1 MKIPLK
7 EFEQHIDETILKRG
21 FQYFKK
27 GLVNEPEEI
36 GPGEYEAI
44 VDGTEQ
50 YTVQL
55 SIKND
60 VITEYVCSC
69 PYNFG
74 PVCKHVVAVIF
85 HLQQNELELYQKRKK
100 KTGEGKKTPKKKTVT
115 QQINEILEMLSRDSL
130 NDYIKERCSKDK
142 SFRILFLAN
151 FAYLVNPES
160 KELYAQQI
168 RAILTTSADRD
179 GYIGYSGA
187 RHVNIA
193 VNELVQR
200 AVNQIE
206 ISNYP
211 SAFYISCAVLEE
223 MTKALQFTE
232 DSNGDV
238 GGSIDSAIH
247 VLYTIV
253 HQAVTEE
260 LRKEIFNYCLDSF
273 KKEIFK
279 NWDWHFSMLD
289 VAILLAKNQE
299 EAKQIHSLLD
309 NINPSYDDYN
319 IQRSQ
324 GIKFALIS
332 KMEGEVK
339 ATQFLEQN
347 ISNPD
352 FRKIAIEAAIAKKEY
367 TVAIAFAEDGIKKD
381 EKNRQGLAND
391 WREYLINIYTIQHDT
406 DNIIKYSR
414 FLFLNSNRENK
425 LYFSLM
431 KTYIAP
437 ENWDNFVS
445 LLIKDITIK
454 NRWIDHS
461 SIMKIYIWEERW
473 DKLFDFV
480 KRNVS
485 LDNLD
490 AYEQYLMK
498 DYANEI
504 SDFYQTAILYY
515 VEVNISRDYYQT
527 ACRYLRKLIK
537 MGFREKA
544 DFIMQQLKTLY
555 PKRKALMEE
564 LKKV

>member
-27 GLVNEPEEI
+27 GLVHEPEEI

-85 HLQQNELELYQKRKK
+85 HLQKDELELYKKAKK
-100 KTGEGKKTPKKKTVT
+100 KTGEGKKTPKKKTVS
-115 QQINEILEMLSRDSL
+115 QQINEILDVISRDSL
-130 NDYIKERCSKDK
+130 NDYIKERCSKEK

-168 RAILTTSADRD
+168 RAILTTSTDRD

-187 RHVNIA
+187 RKVNIA
-193 VNELVQR
+193 VSELVQR
-200 AVNQIE
+200 AENQIE
-206 ISNYP
+206 VSNYP
-211 SAFYISCAVLEE
+211 SAFYMACAVLEE
-223 MTKALQFTE
+223 MTKAIQFAE
-232 DSNGDV
+232 DSNGDI
-238 GGSIDSAIH
+238 GGSIDSAID
-247 VLYTIV
+247 LFYTIV
-253 HQAVTEE
+253 NQCESDE
-260 LRKEIFNYCLDSF
+260 LQKEIFNYCLDSF

-289 VAILLAKNQE
+289 LATLLAKNPE
-299 EAKQIHSLLD
+299 EAKQIHLLLD
-309 NINPSYDDYN
+309 NIKASNDDFD
-319 IQRSQ
+319 IRKTQSIRL
-324 GIKFALIS
+324 ALIS

-352 FRKIAIEAAIAKKEY
+352 FRIIAIEAAIEKKEY
-367 TVAIAFAEDGIKKD
+367 TVAIAFAEDGIKID
-381 EKNRQGLAND
+381 EKKSPGLAND
-391 WREYLINIYTIQHDT
+391 WRDYLLDIYTIQHDT

-414 FLFLNSNRENK
+414 FLFLNANREK
-425 LYFSLM
+425 KVYFRLM
-431 KTYIAP
+431 KIYIAP
-437 ENWDNFVS
+437 ENWDNFVGQ
-445 LLIKDITIK
+445 LIKDIISK
-454 NRWIDHS
+454 NRLTDHS
-461 SIMKIYIWEERW
+461 SIMNIYIWEERW

-480 KRNVS
+480 KRNLS
-485 LDNLD
+485 LNNLD

-504 SDFYQTAILYY
+504 SDFYQTAILDY
-515 VEVNISRDYYQT
+515 VEVNISRGYYQT
-527 ACRYLRKLIK
+527 ACRYLRRLIK

-544 DFIMQQLKTLY
+544 DFVMQQLKTLY

-564 LKKV
+564 LETV

>member
-85 HLQQNELELYQKRKK
+85 HLQKDELELYKKAKK
-100 KTGEGKKTPKKKTVT
+100 KTGEGKKTPKKKTVS
-115 QQINEILEMLSRDSL
+115 QQINEILDVISRDSL
-130 NDYIKERCSKDK
+130 NDYIKERCSKEK

-168 RAILTTSADRD
+168 RAILTTSTDRD

-187 RHVNIA
+187 RKVNIA
-193 VNELVQR
+193 VSELVQR
-200 AVNQIE
+200 AENQIE
-206 ISNYP
+206 VSNYP
-211 SAFYISCAVLEE
+211 SAFYMACAVLEE
-223 MTKALQFTE
+223 MTKAIQFAE
-232 DSNGDV
+232 DSNGDI
-238 GGSIDSAIH
+238 GGSIDSAID
-247 VLYTIV
+247 LFYTIV
-253 HQAVTEE
+253 NQCESDE
-260 LRKEIFNYCLDSF
+260 LQKEIFNYCLDSF

-289 VAILLAKNQE
+289 LATLLAKNPE
-299 EAKQIHSLLD
+299 EAKQIHLLLD
-309 NINPSYDDYN
+309 NIKASNDDFD
-319 IQRSQ
+319 IRKTQSIRL
-324 GIKFALIS
+324 ALIS

-352 FRKIAIEAAIAKKEY
+352 FRIIAIEAAIEKKEY
-367 TVAIAFAEDGIKKD
+367 TVAIAFAEDGIKID
-381 EKNRQGLAND
+381 EKKSPGLAND
-391 WREYLINIYTIQHDT
+391 WRDYLLDIYTIQHDT

-414 FLFLNSNRENK
+414 FLFLNANREK
-425 LYFSLM
+425 KVYFRLM
-431 KTYIAP
+431 KIYIAP
-437 ENWDNFVS
+437 ENWDNFVGQ
-445 LLIKDITIK
+445 LIKDIISK
-454 NRWIDHS
+454 NRLTDHS
-461 SIMKIYIWEERW
+461 SIMNIYIWEERW

-480 KRNVS
+480 KRNLS
-485 LDNLD
+485 LNNLD

-504 SDFYQTAILYY
+504 SDFYQTAILDY
-515 VEVNISRDYYQT
+515 VEVNISRGYYQT
-527 ACRYLRKLIK
+527 ACRYLRRLIK

-544 DFIMQQLKTLY
+544 DFVMQQLKTLY

-564 LKKV
+564 LETV